1 MSLITVKNYTVR
13 SDLLYT
19 ETDEWVKIEGD
30 VATIGITDYAQ
41 KQLRDVVGVD
51 FVEKGKKVKR
61 GDAVATLDSVKAA
74 SDVYTPLSGEVI
86 EVNETLLEAPQLIN
100 NDPYENGW
108 IIKIKVEDKEE
119 IRELL
124 TPQKY
129 AELISSR
136 VEKK

>member
-51 FVEKGKKVKR
+51 FVEKGKKVKK

>member
-19 ETDEWVKIEGD
+19 ETDEWVKIGGD

-51 FVEKGKKVKR
+51 FVEKGKKVKK